1 MLGGFKTA
9 AVSFPT
15 AMVNSLRKFAS
26 TLASFMKG
34 RPAAF
39 ALLIAQPYEP
49 AAGRHLSSRSKIARE
64 KLTYQACTLDSA
76 GGRF

>member
-15 AMVNSLRKFAS
+15 AMVNSLRKFSS

-34 RPAAF
+34 PAAF
-39 ALLIAQPYEP
+39 ALLIAQAYKP
-49 AAGRHLSSRSKIARE
+49 AAGRHLSSRSKIAR
-64 KLTYQACTLDSA
+64 DNGPSH
-76 GGRF
+76 